1 MSVPDNKELVR
12 MFIDRVAIHHD
23 ADSAAELITAD
34 YIVHDPTRPDF
45 RGGIEA
51 FKEMMRE
58 CVGSTRD
65 DSFTVDD
72 MIAEGDRVVTRWTA
86 SGCQVKDLPGIPNR
100 GKCYKVSGI
109 SITRIADG
117 KIAEEWVEWDTA
129 GFAEQLKAA

>member
-34 YIVHDPTRPDF
+34 YMVHDPTRPDF

-72 MIAEGDRVVTRWTA
+72 MIAEG
-86 SGCQVKDLPGIPNR
+86 
-100 GKCYKVSGI
+100 
-109 SITRIADG
+109 
-117 KIAEEWVEWDTA
+117 EEWSRGGQRQAARSKICPVSRTGENATKSA
-129 GFAEQLKAA
+129 GYPSPESPTERLQRNG